1 VTGGHRDAVAS
12 LLAEA
17 GLSGIGPPADDAFA
31 KRLADVIAVVRPR
44 SLAIGWATVDLERA
58 EEELVERLALQGTAR
73 DRPVPPDELLGASCR
88 LLTSGRGGEVLLLE
102 PSTEGRLAAALARF
116 GEGVL
121 AIYLRVAATAL
132 PAAHRA
138 GLSLT
143 AEGAGPV
150 GRQRLVLG
158 GPRWGPHVLLVA
170 PEGNRPARHNPA
182 GNAPASDAPAR
193 DPPAEA
199 PSPGN
204 IIR

>member
-1 VTGGHRDAVAS
+1 MTGGDRDAVAS

-17 GLSGIGPPADDAFA
+17 GLSSIGPPADNGFA

-58 EEELVERLALQGTAR
+58 EEELVERLALQAAAR
-73 DRPVPPDELLGASCR
+73 RRPAPPDELLGANCR
-88 LLTSGRGGEVLLLE
+88 LLTSGRGREILLLE
-102 PSTEGRLAAALARF
+102 PSTEGRLASALARF

-121 AIYLRVAATAL
+121 AVYLRVAATAL

-170 PEGNRPARHNPA
+170 PAGRPPA
-182 GNAPASDAPAR
+182 GTIT
-193 DPPAEA
+193 
-199 PSPGN
+199 G
-204 IIR
+204 